1 MISTLAQEGWVI
13 ESLGFWGWG
22 AIIATVV
29 VITTS
34 IAGTIKHTASERTRR
49 EIAAYIA
56 EGAMTPE
63 QGEKILRARTA
74 AVDAEEEA

>member
-1 MISTLAQEGWVI
+1 MVHMLAQDGWVI

-22 AIIATVV
+22 AIIVTIVM
-29 VITTS
+29 ITTAIS
-34 IAGTIKHTASERTRR
+34 STIKHTASERTRR

-74 AVDAEEEA
+74 AADAEDEA